1 VVSDEPEEDIMPLL
15 PPLHTIPFPGGRCPS
30 FNHAQKEEKE
40 LLMAIFKDHVKFPT
54 LQRGSDG
61 NVIVD
66 FHPQYFDPSA
76 AAAKRLLSAT
86 SPVLTALFGHYASIL
101 QNGNQVWLVDG
112 FGTCYTMKILRLA
125 MNSVIPGATLRLVGY
140 SDDILPIQAKFENK
154 KGQATCTEHDFK
166 EIYQSTDLLYL
177 RTVKIMWLD

>member
-1 VVSDEPEEDIMPLL
+1 MPSL
-15 PPLHTIPFPGGRCPS
+15 PPLHTIPFPGGPCPS
-30 FNHAQKEEKE
+30 FNCAQKEEAE

-66 FHPQYFDPSA
+66 FHPEYFDPSA
-76 AAAKRLLSAT
+76 TAAERLLSTT

-101 QNGNQVWLVDG
+101 QNGDQVWLVDG
-112 FGTCYTMKILRLA
+112 FGTCYTMKLLRKA

-154 KGQATCTEHDFK
+154 KGQATCTESVTSKRFINQQ
-166 EIYQSTDLLYL
+166 IYC
-177 RTVKIMWLD
+177 I